1 MLIKYIASSA
11 VKFKKFA
18 QLFIQVEATFKTMKV
33 EDDMQED
40 KFCSSGVANER
51 RHHIGGKIL
60 QLRTTKTQY
69 SPQYSMDEVRN

>member
-1 MLIKYIASSA
+1 
-11 VKFKKFA
+11 
-18 QLFIQVEATFKTMKV
+18 MKV

-69 SPQYSMDEVRN
+69 SPQYSMEESSKVSNENFSFEY